1 MPAITPAHTLPS
13 IKLGSHI
20 LVTGASGFIAAW
32 TCRLLLEQDFKVRGT
47 VRSAEKG
54 DYLTNLFKEFGDK
67 WSYVIVISDS
77 AVRLT
82 APLFFAMKQPNGFDE
97 AVKDMDGILH
107 LASPFSTHTS
117 DDPYKTYVS
126 PAVDGTLSVL
136 KSAHGPNGATVKR
149 IVVTSSIGAVTSF
162 NAPAIEGKVFT
173 EKDFNEVDPQI
184 LAEKGKDSPPWT
196 AYFASKVLAEKAA
209 WEYVKTNETKY
220 DLVTICPPFVLGPI
234 IHQVKNEAALN
245 TSVNAFYEY
254 LVGKGDSE
262 AAKRPAGIA
271 VDVRDVA
278 AAHIQSLIVE
288 KAGGNRYLVSK
299 PDSKLLPEPLIWQD
313 ALDIVY
319 ASSDAAHWPQAP
331 KRNPGEEKIV
341 VPNPVDTSKSISDLG
356 LKYHSFET
364 TILDMCTSFKTLF
377 KK

>member
-1 MPAITPAHTLPS
+1 MPAITP
-13 IKLGSHI
+13 GSHI

-32 TCRLLLEQDFKVRGT
+32 TCRLLLEQGFKVRGT
-47 VRSAEKG
+47 VRSTEKG
-54 DYLTNLFKEFGDK
+54 DYLTNLFNEFGDK
-67 WSYVIVISDS
+67 WSYVIVEDLMS
-77 AVRLT
+77 
-82 APLFFAMKQPNGFDE
+82 PNGFDE
-97 AVKDMDGILH
+97 AVKDMEGVAHI
-107 LASPFSTHTS
+107 ASPFSTHTS
-117 DDPYKTYVS
+117 DDPYKTYVA

-136 KSAHGPNGATVKR
+136 KSAHGPNGSKVKR
-149 IVVTSSIGAVTSF
+149 IVITSSMGAVSSF
-162 NAPAIEGKVFT
+162 NAPPVEGKVFT
-173 EKDFNEVDPQI
+173 EKDFNELDPQI

-209 WEYVKTNETKY
+209 WEYVKTNKTKY
-220 DLVTICPPFVLGPI
+220 DIATICPPFVLGPI

-245 TSVNAFYEY
+245 TSVDAFYEF

-299 PDSKLLPEPLIWQD
+299 QPLIWQD
-313 ALDIVY
+313 ALDFVH
-319 ASSDAAHWPQAP
+319 ASSDAAEWPNAP
-331 KRNPGEEKIV
+331 KRNPGEERIV
-341 VPNPVDTSKSISDLG
+341 VPDPVDTSKSINDLG
-356 LKYHSFET
+356 LKYHSFES
-364 TILDMCTSFKTLF
+364 TILDMCSSFKTLF